1 MKEKVFKILSRND
14 VGETGSHQSGMS
26 IPKAVME
33 TGIFPKLGTSKL
45 NPRSVVEFY
54 EEDDTRWEFQ
64 FIYYNDLFFGK
75 PRNKAHDEYRLT
87 CIIDLIRKNNIKSG
101 DEIYFYV
108 DELGKRRVGFLK
120 RQAINSKDTAE
131 LNSCKS
137 LNEPETEYNAKK
149 CVLKLSG
156 KWRSVKY

>member
-14 VGETGSHQSGMS
+14 VGETRSHQSGMS

-33 TGIFPKLGTSKL
+33 TGIFPKLGTTKL
-45 NPRSVVEFY
+45 NPRSVIEFY

-64 FIYYNDLFFGK
+64 FIYYNDLYFGK

-87 CIIDLIRKNNIKSG
+87 CIIDLIRKNDIKSG

-108 DELGKRRVGFLK
+108 DELGKRRVGFIK
-120 RQAINSKDTAE
+120 HNSSDCNKI
-131 LNSCKS
+131 SKVS
-137 LNEPETEYNAKK
+137 LNEPMEEYENKK
-149 CVLKLSG
+149 YVLKLSG
-156 KWRSVKY
+156 KWHSVKYK

>member
-26 IPKAVME
+26 IPKKVME
-33 TGIFPKLGTSKL
+33 TGIFPKLGTTIL
-45 NPRSVVEFY
+45 NPRRVVEFY

-87 CIIDLIRKNNIKSG
+87 CIIDLIRKNKIKSG

-108 DELGKRRVGFLK
+108 DEQGKRRVGFLK
-120 RQAINSKDTAE
+120 HHSSNSNDVDLNPKD
-131 LNSCKS
+131 S
-137 LNEPETEYNAKK
+137 LNEPDVEYTSQK

>member
-26 IPKAVME
+26 IPKKVME
-33 TGIFPKLGTSKL
+33 TGIFPKLGTNIL
-45 NPRSVVEFY
+45 NPRRVVEFY

-101 DEIYFYV
+101 DEIYFYI
-108 DELGKRRVGFLK
+108 DDMGKRRVGFLK
-120 RQAINSKDTAE
+120 HHSTPYNAEME
-131 LNSCKS
+131 LNNT
-137 LNEPETEYNAKK
+137 LNEPEVNYSSQN

>member
-26 IPKAVME
+26 IPKKVME
-33 TGIFPKLGTSKL
+33 TGIFPKLGTNIL
-45 NPRSVVEFY
+45 NPRRVVEFY
-54 EEDDTRWEFQ
+54 EEDDTKWEFQ

-87 CIIDLIRKNNIKSG
+87 CIIDLIRKNKIKSG

-108 DELGKRRVGFLK
+108 DEQGKRRVGFLK
-120 RQAINSKDTAE
+120 HHSSNSIDVDLKPKD
-131 LNSCKS
+131 S
-137 LNEPETEYNAKK
+137 LNEPDVEYTSQK